1 MLSALLRLSMGS
13 RLGGNDG
20 FEGNKRM
27 MELVLDARNI
37 LGEGILWNER
47 TSRLFWTDIESSQL
61 WSHTPSTG
69 ATQRWPLPERLC
81 SLALTADDGR
91 LLLGLASGLAFFDLG
106 TGTLEALHQVE
117 AQLPGTRLN
126 DGRVDRQGRFV
137 FGMFNQADHP
147 KHPIGGFYRLNR
159 DLSLERLPLGDVAIA
174 NSICFSPDG
183 ATMYYAD
190 SATREIRCC
199 DYDPAT
205 GAVDRLRVFAAAD
218 AAPGDPDGATIDA
231 DGCLWSARWGAGRVV
246 RFAPDGRVD
255 RILDVPAVQPTC
267 LAFGG
272 PGLDILYVTSASVGL
287 RHAGPDDGGLF
298 ARGLDVRGLP
308 EQRFGLAS
316 DA

>member
-1 MLSALLRLSMGS
+1 
-13 RLGGNDG
+13 
-20 FEGNKRM
+20 M
-27 MELVLDARNI
+27 MEPVLDAHNT
-37 LGEGILWNER
+37 LGEGILWNDL
-47 TSRLFWTDIESSQL
+47 TSRLFWTDIESSEL
-61 WSHTPSTG
+61 WSLHPATG
-69 ATQRWPLPERLC
+69 SVQRWPLPERLC
-81 SLALTADDGR
+81 SLALTRDDNR
-91 LLLGLASGLAFFDLG
+91 LLLGLASGLAFFDLAS
-106 TGTLEALHQVE
+106 GTLERLHDVE
-117 AQLPGTRLN
+117 AQLPTTRLN

-137 FGMFNQADHP
+137 FGMFNQAEIP
-147 KHPIGGFYRLNR
+147 KLPIGGFYRLNR

-205 GAVDRLRVFAAAD
+205 GAIGRLRVFAAAD
-218 AAPGDPDGATIDA
+218 AAAGDPDGSTIDA
-231 DGCLWSARWGAGRVV
+231 DGYLWSARWGAGQVV

-255 RILDVPAVQPTC
+255 RILALPAMQPTC

-272 PGLDILYVTSASVGL
+272 PELDVLYVTSASVGL
-287 RHAGPDDGGLF
+287 QDARPDDGGLF

-308 EQRFGLAS
+308 EQRFGCAS